1 MNVNSSRFRLVITLA
16 ILIGVIANMAG
27 QKGRG
32 GGTTAPA
39 PAPTQ
44 PAITQPVFISGK
56 VLLEGGTAPP
66 GPVAIERVCNGT
78 ARKQSYTDNSGSFQ
92 FQLDQ
97 NLVFQEASETT
108 ANPDMFPSST
118 QASSQGRDVLK
129 QRYDGCEIRA
139 VLPGFISTSAV
150 LRLQNS
156 TFQYDL

>member
-66 GPVAIERVCNGT
+66 GPVALERGGHGT
-78 ARKQSYTDNSGSFQ
+78 ARKQSYTDNRRSFPVQ
-92 FQLDQ
+92 RGQNRGFQ
-97 NLVFQEASETT
+97 A
-108 ANPDMFPSST
+108 
-118 QASSQGRDVLK
+118 
-129 QRYDGCEIRA
+129 
-139 VLPGFISTSAV
+139 TS
-150 LRLQNS
+150 
-156 TFQYDL
+156 